1 MSDAPPPGAV
11 TATVPVPDTRPPKV
25 RLRPGVA
32 RVEPAIL
39 PRALLAALLKLD
51 PRHLAR
57 SPVMFVVEIGSER
70 FVG

>member
-1 MSDAPPPGAV
+1 
-11 TATVPVPDTRPPKV
+11 
-25 RLRPGVA
+25 VA